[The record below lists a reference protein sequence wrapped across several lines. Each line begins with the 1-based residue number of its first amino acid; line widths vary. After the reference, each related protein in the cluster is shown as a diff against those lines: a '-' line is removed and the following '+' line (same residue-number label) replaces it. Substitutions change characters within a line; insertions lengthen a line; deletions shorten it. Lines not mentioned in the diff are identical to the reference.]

1 MYFISGKVGKDVIG
15 GGGGWKRREQGK
27 GGKKL
32 EREVGREGE
41 KWKGDIDNKEQI
53 QLDMSVIPFL

>member
-1 MYFISGKVGKDVIG
+1 MLLGV
-15 GGGGWKRREQGK
+15 GGGWKWREQGK